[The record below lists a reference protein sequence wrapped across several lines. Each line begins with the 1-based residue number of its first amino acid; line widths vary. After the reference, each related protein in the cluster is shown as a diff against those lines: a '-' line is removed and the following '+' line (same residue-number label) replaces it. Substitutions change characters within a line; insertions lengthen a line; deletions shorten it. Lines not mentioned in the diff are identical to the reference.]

1 MDLNLSISQ
10 QFDIE
15 RFNRAIDDSENI
27 DEIRGIAKQLLM
39 AWQTQRAATNWIMK
53 SSLSA
58 PSVIV
63 PPIPENESN

>member
-58 PSVIV
+58 PAVII

>member
-15 RFNRAIDDSENI
+15 RFNRAIDESRDIEKL
-27 DEIRGIAKQLLM
+27 RGIAKQLLM
-39 AWQTQRAATNWIMK
+39 AWQTQRAATISLMN

-58 PSVIV
+58 PAVIAL
-63 PPIPENESN
+63 PIPENEPN